1 MINLTT
7 NTKSF
12 SVEKGTAGGKSGGGN
27 SVSSTKIIKQI
38 INQGGGSGTGS
49 GGGSS
54 SYDVFIGATADNPG
68 RQGLVPQPLAGQ
80 DTLFL
85 KGNGL
90 WEKVFQF
97 IREDEEGNIYID
109 GKATKFGSPIYLKD
123 IFSNQQDLA
132 ENLRKIEIHDN
143 VKLDKNSEFVGN
155 VTVDSS
161 LAVSGDVSVGG
172 SSDFLGES
180 RFSNNVIFNRNQANG
195 SGPNK
200 VTVNADLEVNG
211 KSNFTDDMTAT
222 NITVDYLTVTKLA
235 HFFELVIDKIRASQ
249 GQIII
254 TDANA
259 KIDYVEKADG
269 VSRLYWRADSEN
281 QSNLSLNEF
290 VEGDQIVCQTFNRG
304 QMQKNDDG
312 SYHGFNVSNKYY
324 WVVCSGVGQGVEK
337 TFPDSEGNPGEKHV
351 YNFVEISD
359 SDTVSPK
366 DGAFLPEIGDEIV
379 QLGNRTDTLRQAA
392 IIISAYN
399 NAYLDKGIKAPA
411 LVQYDGINDFKLD
424 THRLNVISKG
434 LNRFMG
440 SYLTSDGKTDIVDKI
455 GNVETTTNNK
465 FSEIQQT
472 IDGITQTVSNNKTEI
487 EKTNKTLT
495 DFKTDSS
502 SNFSEIIDRM
512 NGIDGSIGGINSS
525 IGGINSSIG
534 GINGVIDKINSSI
547 GGINSSIGGIKDNLG
562 NLTIQVNTNTE
573 NISKI
578 DQRADQIQATV
589 TQNKKSIATI
599 NSSIGT
605 LSGKVTE
612 NTTNIS
618 QLTQRADQIQASVT
632 QNSERIEEVSG
643 SVSGD
648 LTGIRNQ
655 VTTNTNKIAALTIK
669 ADNINSKVESN
680 TTKIE
685 KNGKDIG
692 TANEKLTAM
701 QTTITNNKSEIDQR
715 ADQISATV
723 SGHTTKIDNLTGKV
737 TQNTTDIA
745 NLSVKADKIQST
757 VTKIDGDYV
766 TSSTLTQTSREI
778 LAQVSNT
785 YIKINDGKVIIN
797 AAVDEKTGEMKNDID
812 SIKKGNIELNGN
824 TTINGNLTIQNA
836 TDGLTL
842 VGTGGT
848 TEIRSKDI
856 GDFFDYIKNPTK
868 YWEMKQTN
876 TGPGMMMWQ
885 DGNSY
890 KEKFVNDNV
899 DAKQTISIPAN
910 TKVTFTDT
918 EAVFAEQSLRNMGFF
933 PMVIHDP
940 DNLSRYRVNVTD
952 NSFTFIQFIVKKF
965 DYIWTFINKDTG
977 ALIQTFTAV
986 DHGEFTVKEAV
997 PNCQVRVQV
1006 YAYIDKW
1013 ETWRTSFDY
1022 NGKHY
1027 TLGNNSKVDL
1037 VDWAVPIV
1045 WTHFTFTSQ
1054 DPTVNNLIGFNG
1066 QAYNFG
1072 GGNGM
1077 FIGSTGLQAKFGDYT
1092 FMINPKDITNRTEN
1106 GNEVFQKGIWC
1117 VNKYKYTKYEGPFND
1132 FETAKSQFLTQGRSF
1147 GTRNVR
1153 AVTTSGKILV
1163 LPEDDIILVS
1173 DFLAVSGN
1181 TGKIDVQIYFPPC
1194 NGPDFDGHEVKI
1206 MQIHKERS
1214 SQDSTCH
1221 IFTTDDFYPIYS
1233 QSGNHF
1239 NDYNFSLET
1248 RTFIPNWL
1256 MGSWIMI

>member
-12 SVEKGTAGGKSGGGN
+12 SVEKGTSGGKSGSRGN
-27 SVSSTKIIKQI
+27 SSSTKIIKQI
-38 INQGGGSGTGS
+38 INQGGSGS
-49 GGGSS
+49 GGGSGS
-54 SYDVFIGATADNPG
+54 SSVDVFIGATADNPG

-85 KGNGL
+85 KGNGF

-109 GKATKFGSPIYLKD
+109 GKATKFGSPLYLKD

-143 VKLDKNSEFVGN
+143 VKFDKDSEFAGN
-155 VTVDSS
+155 VSVGGNSNF
-161 LAVSGDVSVGG
+161 SGDVSVGG
-172 SSDFLGES
+172 SSDFLGET
-180 RFSNNVIFNRNQANG
+180 RFSNNVIFNRNQPNG

-259 KIDYVEKADG
+259 KIDYVEKTGG

-304 QMQKNDDG
+304 QMQKNDNG

-337 TFPDSEGNPGEKHV
+337 TFPDSEGNPGEQHV

-411 LVQYDGINDFKLD
+411 FVQYDGINDFQLE

-440 SYLTSDGKTDIVDKI
+440 SYLTADGKTDIVDKI
-455 GNVETTTNNK
+455 GDVETTTNNK

-472 IDGITQTVSNNKTEI
+472 IDGITQTVSNNTREI
-487 EKTNKTLT
+487 EKTNQTLT
-495 DFKTDSS
+495 DFKSDSS
-502 SNFSEIIDRM
+502 SNFSGIINRM
-512 NGIDGSIGGINSS
+512 NNIDSSIGGINSS
-525 IGGINSSIG
+525 LGNIDSSIG

-547 GGINSSIGGIKDNLG
+547 GGINSSIGGLKDNLG
-562 NLTIQVNTNTE
+562 NLTIQVETNTE

-578 DQRADQIQATV
+578 DQKADQIQATV

-599 NSSIGT
+599 NSSIGNLT
-605 LSGKVTE
+605 GKVTE

-655 VTTNTNKIAALTIK
+655 VTTNTQNIAALTIK

-685 KNGKDIG
+685 KNGTDIG
-692 TANEKLTAM
+692 TANEKLTNM

-715 ADQISATV
+715 ADEISATV
-723 SGHTTKIDNLTGKV
+723 SSHTTQIDDLTGKV
-737 TQNTTDIA
+737 TKNTTDI
-745 NLSVKADKIQST
+745 SKIDQKADKIQTT

-766 TSSTLTQTSREI
+766 TSSQLTQTSTEI
-778 LAQVSNT
+778 LAQVSQT

-797 AAVDEKTGEMKNDID
+797 AAVDEKTGQMKDDID

-842 VGTGGT
+842 VGDGGT

-856 GDFFDYIKNPTK
+856 GSFFDYIQNPTK

-876 TGPGMMMWQ
+876 TGPGMMMYQ
-885 DGNSY
+885 DGNNY
-890 KEKFVNDNV
+890 KEMFVNDNN
-899 DAKQTISIPAN
+899 DANQVISIPAN
-910 TKVTFTDT
+910 TKVTFNDT
-918 EAVFAEQSLRNMGFF
+918 EAVFVEQSLRNMGFF
-933 PMVIHDP
+933 PMVIRDP
-940 DNLSRYRVNVTD
+940 NNTNRYMVNTNDNRT
-952 NSFTFIQFIVKKF
+952 TFIDFVVKSF
-965 DYIWTFINKDTG
+965 SMIWTFTNKDTG
-977 ALIQTFTAV
+977 ALIETFTDV
-986 DHGEFTVKEAV
+986 THGEFSVTTAV
-997 PNCQVRVQV
+997 PNCCVSCKV
-1006 YAYIDKW
+1006 YAKIEKW
-1013 ETWRTSFDY
+1013 NKWLTSFSY
-1022 NGKHY
+1022 NGKNY
-1027 TLGNNSKVDL
+1027 TLSKNSKVDL

-1045 WTHFTFTSQ
+1045 WTHFTLSSQ
-1054 DPTVNNLIGFNG
+1054 DPTVNNLIGYNG

-1072 GGNGM
+1072 EGNGM
-1077 FIGSTGLQAKFGDYT
+1077 FIGKKGLQAKFGDYT
-1092 FMINPKDITNRTEN
+1092 FMINPKDITNKTSS
-1106 GNEVFQKGIWC
+1106 GNEVFYAGIWN
-1117 VNKYKYTKYEGPFND
+1117 VNKYKYTTQQGPYID
-1132 FETAKSQFLTQGRSF
+1132 SETCKSQFLNQGRGF
-1147 GTRNVR
+1147 GVKAIR
-1153 AVTTSGKILV
+1153 AAGTSGKMVV
-1163 LPEDDIILVS
+1163 LPEDDIIIVS
-1173 DFLAVSGN
+1173 DFLPITGN
-1181 TGKIDVQIYFPPC
+1181 TGKIDVEIVFPPC
-1194 NGPDFDGHEVKI
+1194 NDGRFLGHEIKI
-1206 MQIHKERS
+1206 MHIHAYRS
-1214 SQDSTCH
+1214 SQSSTCK
-1221 IFTTDDFYPIYS
+1221 ISTSDNFYPIYN
-1233 QSGNHF
+1233 QSGNNF
-1239 NDYNFSLET
+1239 TSYNFGYET
-1248 RTFIPNWL
+1248 RTFIANFL
-1256 MGSWIMI
+1256 MGCWIML

>member
-12 SVEKGTAGGKSGGGN
+12 SVEKGTAGGKSGSGGN
-27 SVSSTKIIKQI
+27 SSSTKIIKQI
-38 INQGGGSGTGS
+38 INQGGSGS
-49 GGGSS
+49 GGGSGS
-54 SYDVFIGATADNPG
+54 SSADVFTGATADNPG

-143 VKLDKNSEFVGN
+143 IKLDKDSEFVGN
-155 VTVDSS
+155 VSVGGNSNF
-161 LAVSGDVSVGG
+161 SGDVSVGG

-180 RFSNNVIFNRNQANG
+180 RFSNNVIFNRNQPNG

-259 KIDYVEKADG
+259 KIDYVEKTGG

-337 TFPDSEGNPGEKHV
+337 TFPDSEGNPGEQHV

-359 SDTVSPK
+359 SDEVSPK
-366 DGAFLPEIGDEIV
+366 DGAFLPEVGDEIV

-411 LVQYDGINDFKLD
+411 FVQYDGINDFQLE

-440 SYLTSDGKTDIVDKI
+440 SYLTGDGKTNIVDKI

-472 IDGITQTVSNNKTEI
+472 IDGITQTVSNNTTKI
-487 EKTNKTLT
+487 NTLT
-495 DFKTDSS
+495 
-502 SNFSEIIDRM
+502 
-512 NGIDGSIGGINSS
+512 G
-525 IGGINSSIG
+525 
-534 GINGVIDKINSSI
+534 
-547 GGINSSIGGIKDNLG
+547 
-562 NLTIQVNTNTE
+562 QVTENTE

-578 DQRADQIQATV
+578 DQKADQIQATV

-599 NSSIGT
+599 NSSIGNLT
-605 LSGKVTE
+605 GKVTK

-655 VTTNTNKIAALTIK
+655 VTTNTKNIAALTIK

-685 KNGKDIG
+685 KNGTDIG
-692 TANEKLTAM
+692 TANEKLTNM

-723 SGHTTKIDNLTGKV
+723 SSHTTKINTLTGKV
-737 TQNTTDIA
+737 TKNTTDI
-745 NLSVKADKIQST
+745 SKIDQKADKIQTT
-757 VTKIDGDYV
+757 VKKIDGDYV
-766 TSSTLTQTSREI
+766 TSSQLTQTSTEI
-778 LAQVSNT
+778 LAKVSQT

-797 AAVDEKTGEMKNDID
+797 AAVDEKTGQMKDDID

-842 VGTGGT
+842 VGDGGT

-856 GDFFDYIKNPTK
+856 GTFFDYIQNPTK

-876 TGPGMMMWQ
+876 TGPGMMMYQ
-885 DGNSY
+885 DGNNY
-890 KEKFVNDNV
+890 KEMFVNDNN
-899 DAKQTISIPAN
+899 DANQVISIPAN
-910 TKVTFTDT
+910 TKVTFNDT
-918 EAVFAEQSLRNMGFF
+918 EAVFVEQSLRNMGFF
-933 PMVIHDP
+933 PMVIRNP
-940 DNLSRYRVNVTD
+940 DNTNRYLVNTND
-952 NSFTFIQFIVKKF
+952 NRTTFIDFVVKSF
-965 DYIWTFINKDTG
+965 SMIWTFTNKDTG
-977 ALIQTFTAV
+977 ALIQTFTDV
-986 DHGEFTVKEAV
+986 THGEFSVTTAV
-997 PNCQVRVQV
+997 PNCKVSCKV
-1006 YAYIDKW
+1006 YAKIEKW
-1013 ETWRTSFDY
+1013 NKWLTSFSY
-1022 NGKHY
+1022 NGKNY
-1027 TLGNNSKVDL
+1027 TLSNNSKVDL

-1045 WTHFTFTSQ
+1045 WTHFTLSSQ
-1054 DPTVNNLIGFNG
+1054 DPSVNNLIGYNG

-1072 GGNGM
+1072 EGNGM
-1077 FIGSTGLQAKFGDYT
+1077 FIGKKGLQAKFGDYT
-1092 FMINPKDITNRTEN
+1092 FMINPKDITNKTSS
-1106 GNEVFQKGIWC
+1106 GNEVFYAGIWN
-1117 VNKYKYTKYEGPFND
+1117 VNKYKYTTQKGPYID
-1132 FETAKSQFLTQGRSF
+1132 SETCKSRFLNQGRGF
-1147 GTRNVR
+1147 GVKAIR
-1153 AVTTSGKILV
+1153 AAGTSGKMVV
-1163 LPEDDIILVS
+1163 LPEDDIIIVS
-1173 DFLAVSGN
+1173 DFLPITGN
-1181 TGKIDVQIYFPPC
+1181 TGKIDVEIVFPPC
-1194 NGPDFDGHEVKI
+1194 NDGRFLGHEIKI
-1206 MQIHKERS
+1206 MHIHADRS
-1214 SQDSTCH
+1214 SQSSTCK
-1221 IFTTDDFYPIYS
+1221 ISTSDSFYPLYN

-1239 NDYNFSLET
+1239 TSYNFGYET
-1248 RTFIPNWL
+1248 RTFIANFL
-1256 MGSWIMI
+1256 MGCWIML

>member
-12 SVEKGTAGGKSGGGN
+12 SVEKGTAGNGKSGGVG
-27 SVSSTKIIKQI
+27 SGSTKIIKQI
-38 INQGGGSGTGS
+38 INQGGSGS
-49 GGGSS
+49 GGSS
-54 SYDVFIGATADNPG
+54 VSYDVFTGATADNPG

-80 DTLFL
+80 NTLFL
-85 KGNGL
+85 KGNGI
-90 WEKVFQF
+90 WDKVFQF

-143 VKLDKNSEFVGN
+143 VKLDKDSEFVGN

-161 LAVSGDVSVGG
+161 LGVSGDVSVGG
-172 SSDFLGES
+172 QSDFLGES
-180 RFSNNVIFNRNQANG
+180 RFSNNVIFNRNQPDG

-259 KIDYVEKADG
+259 KIDYVEKVDG

-312 SYHGFNVSNKYY
+312 SYQGFNVSNKYY

-337 TFPDSEGNPGEKHV
+337 TFSDQEKHV

-359 SDTVSPK
+359 SDSVSPK

-379 QLGNRTDTLRQAA
+379 QLGNRRDTLRQAA

-411 LVQYDGINDFKLD
+411 IVQYDGINDFSLEK
-424 THRLNVISKG
+424 HRLNVISKG

-472 IDGITQTVSNNKTEI
+472 IDGITQTVSNNKTFI
-487 EKTNKTLT
+487 ET
-495 DFKTDSS
+495 
-502 SNFSEIIDRM
+502 
-512 NGIDGSIGGINSS
+512 INSS
-525 IGGINSSIG
+525 IGNINSSLG
-534 GINGVIDKINSSI
+534 NINSS
-547 GGINSSIGGIKDNLG
+547 LG
-562 NLTIQVNTNTE
+562 NLTGKVETNTE
-573 NISKI
+573 NISKLT
-578 DQRADQIQATV
+578 QTAEQIQATV
-589 TQNKKSIATI
+589 TQNKNSIETI

-605 LSGKVTE
+605 LTGKVTE

-632 QNSERIEEVSG
+632 QNTEMIEDVSTNLKG
-643 SVSGD
+643 VIDQTKGNSDDIVSLIIQAG
-648 LTGIRNQ
+648 
-655 VTTNTNKIAALTIK
+655 
-669 ADNINSKVESN
+669 NINLKVEKN
-680 TTKIE
+680 TEQIE
-685 KNGKDIG
+685 KIGTDIG
-692 TANEKLTAM
+692 TANEKLESM

-723 SGHTTKIDNLTGKV
+723 SNHTEKIDNLTGKV
-737 TQNTTDIA
+737 TENTTNISK
-745 NLSVKADKIQST
+745 LEQKADQIQST

-766 TSSTLTQTSREI
+766 TSSQLSQTSTEI

-785 YIKINDGKVIIN
+785 YIKISDGRVIIN
-797 AAVDEKTGEMKNDID
+797 AAVDEKTGEIRDDID

-842 VGTGGT
+842 VGDGGT
-848 TEIRSKDI
+848 TEIRSKNI
-856 GDFFDYIKNPTK
+856 GDFFDYIKNPLQYFEAVQTSGAGMQMYQVGSDQK
-868 YWEMKQTN
+868 EM
-876 TGPGMMMWQ
+876 
-885 DGNSY
+885 
-890 KEKFVNDNV
+890 FVNDNF

-910 TKVTFTDT
+910 TQVLWDNTGYI
-918 EAVFAEQSLRNMGFF
+918 FAAQNRYNMGFI
-933 PMVIHDP
+933 PNVVHEDNNGQTRIKVQTP
-940 DNLSRYRVNVTD
+940 DGAT
-952 NSFTFIQFIVKKF
+952 TFIQF
-965 DYIWTFINKDTG
+965 
-977 ALIQTFTAV
+977 
-986 DHGEFTVKEAV
+986 TVKEVQYVWTFTDEETGAV
-997 PNCQVRVQV
+997 VKFDTNVTKGSFNVGTNAIPKCRVRIQIYVKV
-1006 YAYIDKW
+1006 DRW
-1013 ETWRTSFDY
+1013 EVWKLRWSY
-1022 NGKHY
+1022 NGKIY
-1027 TLGNNSKVDL
+1027 TLNNTSKNQAI
-1037 VDWAVPIV
+1037 DWVVPIPY
-1045 WTHFTFTSQ
+1045 TYFTLVSKN
-1054 DPTVNNLIGFNG
+1054 PEVNNLIGYNG
-1066 QAYNFG
+1066 QAFNFG
-1072 GGNGM
+1072 AGDGLY
-1077 FIGSTGLQAKFGDYT
+1077 IGQKGLQAKYGDYC
-1092 FMINPKDITNRTEN
+1092 FMINPKELVKLGTE
-1106 GNEVFQKGIWC
+1106 GEAAQSYPKGIWEI
-1117 VNKYKYTKYEGPFND
+1117 NKTTFTHATGPFNNL
-1132 FETAKSQFLTQGRSF
+1132 ETATSEYVTMGRSF
-1147 GTRNVR
+1147 GAYNVR
-1153 AVTTSGKILV
+1153 HVTSSGNICV
-1163 LPEDDIILVS
+1163 LPEDDIIVIS
-1173 DFLAVSGN
+1173 QIFTSTNA
-1181 TGKIDVQIYFPPC
+1181 KINVTVIFPPGNDGRF
-1194 NGPDFDGHEVKI
+1194 NGHIVKI
-1206 MQIHKERS
+1206 VHIQRNDSDTTS
-1214 SQDSTCH
+1214 SVTVKTS
-1221 IFTTDDFYPIYS
+1221 DDLYPIYDQNGKPWTNAKLS
-1233 QSGNHF
+1233 YSV
-1239 NDYNFSLET
+1239 
-1248 RTFIPNWL
+1248 RTFVQVGTPML
-1256 MGSWIMI
+1256 GHWILE

>member
-12 SVEKGTAGGKSGGGN
+12 SVEKGTAGGKSGSGGN
-27 SVSSTKIIKQI
+27 SSSTKIIKQI
-38 INQGGGSGTGS
+38 INQGGSGS
-49 GGGSS
+49 GGGS
-54 SYDVFIGATADNPG
+54 YDVFTGATADNPG

-80 DTLFL
+80 NTLFL

-109 GKATKFGSPIYLKD
+109 GKATKFGSPLYLKD

-143 VKLDKNSEFVGN
+143 VKFDKDSEFVGN
-155 VTVDSS
+155 VSVGGNSNF
-161 LAVSGDVSVGG
+161 SGDVSVGG

-180 RFSNNVIFNRNQANG
+180 RFSNNVIFNRNQPNG

-259 KIDYVEKADG
+259 KIDYVEKTGG

-337 TFPDSEGNPGEKHV
+337 TFPDQEKHV

-359 SDTVSPK
+359 SDKVSPK
-366 DGAFLPEIGDEIV
+366 DGAFLPEVGDEIV

-411 LVQYDGINDFKLD
+411 FVQYDGINDFQLE

-440 SYLTSDGKTDIVDKI
+440 SYLTGDGKTNIVDKI

-472 IDGITQTVSNNKTEI
+472 IDGITQTVSNNTTKI
-487 EKTNKTLT
+487 NTLT
-495 DFKTDSS
+495 
-502 SNFSEIIDRM
+502 
-512 NGIDGSIGGINSS
+512 G
-525 IGGINSSIG
+525 
-534 GINGVIDKINSSI
+534 
-547 GGINSSIGGIKDNLG
+547 
-562 NLTIQVNTNTE
+562 QVTENTE

-578 DQRADQIQATV
+578 DQKADQIQATV

-599 NSSIGT
+599 NSSIGNLT
-605 LSGKVTE
+605 GKVTE

-655 VTTNTNKIAALTIK
+655 VTTNTQNIAALTIK

-685 KNGKDIG
+685 KNGTDIG
-692 TANEKLTAM
+692 TANEKLTNM

-715 ADQISATV
+715 ADEISATV
-723 SGHTTKIDNLTGKV
+723 SSHTTQIDDLTGKV
-737 TQNTTDIA
+737 TKNTTDI
-745 NLSVKADKIQST
+745 SKIDQKADKIQTT

-766 TSSTLTQTSREI
+766 TSSQLTQTSTEI
-778 LAQVSNT
+778 LAQVSQT

-797 AAVDEKTGEMKNDID
+797 AAVDEKTGQMKDDID

-842 VGTGGT
+842 VGDGGT

-856 GDFFDYIKNPTK
+856 GTFFDYIQNPTK

-876 TGPGMMMWQ
+876 TGPGMMMYQ
-885 DGNSY
+885 DGNNY
-890 KEKFVNDNV
+890 KEMFVNDNN
-899 DAKQTISIPAN
+899 DANQVISIPAN
-910 TKVTFTDT
+910 TKVTFNDT
-918 EAVFAEQSLRNMGFF
+918 EAVFVEQSLRNMGFF
-933 PMVIHDP
+933 PMVIRDP
-940 DNLSRYRVNVTD
+940 DNTNRYLVNTND
-952 NSFTFIQFIVKKF
+952 NRTTFIDFVVKSF
-965 DYIWTFINKDTG
+965 SMIWTFTNKDTG
-977 ALIQTFTAV
+977 ALIQTFTDV
-986 DHGEFTVKEAV
+986 THGEFSVTTAV
-997 PNCQVRVQV
+997 PNCKVSCKV
-1006 YAYIDKW
+1006 YAKIEKW
-1013 ETWRTSFDY
+1013 NKWLTSFSY
-1022 NGKHY
+1022 NGKNY
-1027 TLGNNSKVDL
+1027 TLSNNSKVDL

-1045 WTHFTFTSQ
+1045 WTHFTLSSQ
-1054 DPTVNNLIGFNG
+1054 DPTVNNLIGYNG

-1077 FIGSTGLQAKFGDYT
+1077 FIGKKGLQAKFGDYT
-1092 FMINPKDITNRTEN
+1092 FMINPKDITNKTSS
-1106 GNEVFQKGIWC
+1106 GNEVFYAGIWN
-1117 VNKYKYTKYEGPFND
+1117 VNKYKYTTSQGPYID
-1132 FETAKSQFLTQGRSF
+1132 SETCKSQFLNQGRGF
-1147 GTRNVR
+1147 GVKAIR
-1153 AVTTSGKILV
+1153 AAGTSGKMVV
-1163 LPEDDIILVS
+1163 LPEDDIIIVS
-1173 DFLAVSGN
+1173 DFLPITGN
-1181 TGKIDVQIYFPPC
+1181 TGKIDVEIVFPPC
-1194 NGPDFDGHEVKI
+1194 NDGRFLGHEIKI
-1206 MQIHKERS
+1206 MHIHADKS
-1214 SQDSTCH
+1214 SQSSTCK
-1221 IFTTDDFYPIYS
+1221 ISTSDSFYPLYN

-1239 NDYNFSLET
+1239 TSYNFGYET
-1248 RTFIPNWL
+1248 RTFIANFL
-1256 MGSWIMI
+1256 MGCWIML

>member
-12 SVEKGTAGGKSGGGN
+12 SVEKGTAGGKSGGNG
-27 SVSSTKIIKQI
+27 SGSTIKIIKQI

-49 GGGSS
+49 GGISS
-54 SYDVFIGATADNPG
+54 SVDVFIGATADNPG

-80 DTLFL
+80 NTLFL

-90 WEKVFQF
+90 WDKVFQF

-132 ENLRKIEIHDN
+132 ENLRKIEFHDN
-143 VKLDKNSEFVGN
+143 VQFDKKTDFV
-155 VTVDSS
+155 
-161 LAVSGDVSVGG
+161 GDVSVGG
-172 SSDFLGES
+172 SSDFLGET
-180 RFSNNVIFNRNQANG
+180 RFSNNVIFNRNQADG

-259 KIDYVEKADG
+259 KIDYVEKVDG

-359 SDTVSPK
+359 SNTVSPK

-379 QLGNRTDTLRQAA
+379 QLGNRSDTLRQAA

-411 LVQYDGINDFKLD
+411 IVQYDGINDFSLEK
-424 THRLNVISKG
+424 HRLNVISKG

-440 SYLTSDGKTDIVDKI
+440 SYLTGDGKTDIVDKI

-472 IDGITQTVSNNKTEI
+472 IDGITQTVSNNKTYI
-487 EKTNKTLT
+487 EN
-495 DFKTDSS
+495 
-502 SNFSEIIDRM
+502 
-512 NGIDGSIGGINSS
+512 
-525 IGGINSSIG
+525 
-534 GINGVIDKINSSI
+534 INSSI

-578 DQRADQIQATV
+578 DQKADQIQTQV
-589 TQNKKSIATI
+589 TQNKNSITTI

-618 QLTQRADQIQASVT
+618 KLNQRADSIQASVT

-655 VTTNTNKIAALTIK
+655 VTTNTNNIAALKIT
-669 ADNINSKVESN
+669 ANNINSKVESN
-680 TTKIE
+680 
-685 KNGKDIG
+685 
-692 TANEKLTAM
+692 
-701 QTTITNNKSEIDQR
+701 
-715 ADQISATV
+715 
-723 SGHTTKIDNLTGKV
+723 TTKIDNLTGKV
-737 TQNTTDIA
+737 TQNTTNISNIDQ
-745 NLSVKADKIQST
+745 KADRIQST
-757 VTKIDGDYV
+757 VTRIDGDYV
-766 TSSTLTQTSREI
+766 RSSQLTQTSTEI

-785 YIKINDGKVIIN
+785 YIKIGDDNITLGGNTIVKGSLTLTQNDQGFKLVGSDGVTEIMPKSIGTYDEFKASNTSTQNVVKTINCNGAQSTTDGILRFEGAIIIYLGDRKKGDFIKVRFNTFESKVTNGWTGSSFTNSFDISNSFSAKVMNQYNSAVLHNWNTVYAGSEYSYTFDSNTPNARIYVTFKGNTLYSTWIGNYDVMHDGK
-797 AAVDEKTGEMKNDID
+797 
-812 SIKKGNIELNGN
+812 
-824 TTINGNLTIQNA
+824 
-836 TDGLTL
+836 
-842 VGTGGT
+842 
-848 TEIRSKDI
+848 
-856 GDFFDYIKNPTK
+856 
-868 YWEMKQTN
+868 
-876 TGPGMMMWQ
+876 
-885 DGNSY
+885 
-890 KEKFVNDNV
+890 
-899 DAKQTISIPAN
+899 
-910 TKVTFTDT
+910 
-918 EAVFAEQSLRNMGFF
+918 
-933 PMVIHDP
+933 PMP
-940 DNLSRYRVNVTD
+940 M
-952 NSFTFIQFIVKKF
+952 
-965 DYIWTFINKDTG
+965 
-977 ALIQTFTAV
+977 
-986 DHGEFTVKEAV
+986 
-997 PNCQVRVQV
+997 PN
-1006 YAYIDKW
+1006 AYIQL
-1013 ETWRTSFDY
+1013 TGTVTLPTSAHMLIGYDGWGVNF
-1022 NGKHY
+1022 
-1027 TLGNNSKVDL
+1027 GNNKTVYCGKDGFIACYGNNEFRITSEGISHNNMATTHTIIGSSSSSSPAIYEVQDPVDL
-1037 VDWAVPIV
+1037 VLCKSGYCKIIMPNTPYNGQTIKVLDKSPDETWI
-1045 WTHFTFTSQ
+1045 
-1054 DPTVNNLIGFNG
+1054 DFNG
-1066 QAYNFG
+1066 KYVCPADTQY
-1072 GGNGM
+1072 
-1077 FIGSTGLQAKFGDYT
+1077 GSRSLNNNWAC
-1092 FMINPKDITNRTEN
+1092 
-1106 GNEVFQKGIWC
+1106 KGTYPRLFTYLDNTW
-1117 VNKYKYTKYEGPFND
+1117 YE
-1132 FETAKSQFLTQGRSF
+1132 E
-1147 GTRNVR
+1147 
-1153 AVTTSGKILV
+1153 
-1163 LPEDDIILVS
+1163 
-1173 DFLAVSGN
+1173 
-1181 TGKIDVQIYFPPC
+1181 Y
-1194 NGPDFDGHEVKI
+1194 
-1206 MQIHKERS
+1206 
-1214 SQDSTCH
+1214 
-1221 IFTTDDFYPIYS
+1221 
-1233 QSGNHF
+1233 
-1239 NDYNFSLET
+1239 
-1248 RTFIPNWL
+1248 
-1256 MGSWIMI
+1256 MG

>member
-12 SVEKGTAGGKSGGGN
+12 SVEKGTAGGKSGGN
-27 SVSSTKIIKQI
+27 SSGSTTKIIKQI
-38 INQGGGSGTGS
+38 IYQGGGSSGVGS
-49 GGGSS
+49 EGS
-54 SYDVFIGATADNPG
+54 SYDVFTGATADNPG

-80 DTLFL
+80 NTLFL
-85 KGNGL
+85 KGNGI

-143 VKLDKNSEFVGN
+143 VKLDKDSEFVGN

-161 LAVSGDVSVGG
+161 LTVSGDVSVGG
-172 SSDFLGES
+172 SSDFLGET
-180 RFSNNVIFNRNQANG
+180 RFSNNVIFNRNQADG

-259 KIDYVEKADG
+259 KIDYVEKTDG

-337 TFPDSEGNPGEKHV
+337 IFPDSEGNPGEKHV

-359 SDTVSPK
+359 SNTVSPK

-379 QLGNRTDTLRQAA
+379 QLGNRTNTLRQAA

-411 LVQYDGINDFKLD
+411 IVQYDSINDFSLEK
-424 THRLNVISKG
+424 HRLNVISKG

-440 SYLTSDGKTDIVDKI
+440 SYLTGDGKTDIVDKI
-455 GNVETTTNNK
+455 GNVETITNNK

-472 IDGITQTVSNNKTEI
+472 IDGITQTVSNNKTSI
-487 EKTNKTLT
+487 EN
-495 DFKTDSS
+495 
-502 SNFSEIIDRM
+502 
-512 NGIDGSIGGINSS
+512 INSS
-525 IGGINSSIG
+525 IGGINSS
-534 GINGVIDKINSSI
+534 
-547 GGINSSIGGIKDNLG
+547 LG
-562 NLTIQVNTNTE
+562 DLTIQVNTNTE
-573 NISKI
+573 NIS
-578 DQRADQIQATV
+578 QLTQTAEQIQATV
-589 TQNKKSIATI
+589 TQNKNYITTI

-618 QLTQRADQIQASVT
+618 KLNQRADSIQASVT
-632 QNSERIEEVSG
+632 QNSERLEEISG

-655 VTTNTNKIAALTIK
+655 VTTNTNNIAALTIK
-669 ADNINSKVESN
+669 ANNINSKVESN

-685 KNGKDIG
+685 KIGTDIG
-692 TANEKLTAM
+692 TANEKLESM

-723 SGHTTKIDNLTGKV
+723 SSHTEKIDNLTGKV
-737 TQNTTDIA
+737 TQNTTNISNIDQ
-745 NLSVKADKIQST
+745 KADRIQST
-757 VTKIDGDYV
+757 VTRIDGDYV
-766 TSSTLTQTSREI
+766 TSSQLTQTSKEI
-778 LAQVSNT
+778 LATVGNT

-797 AAVDEKTGEMKNDID
+797 AAVDEKTGEIRDDID
-812 SIKKGNIELNGN
+812 SIKRGNIELNGN

-842 VGTGGT
+842 VGKGGN

-856 GDFFDYIKNPTK
+856 GNFFDYIKNPTK
-868 YWEMKQTN
+868 YWEMTQN
-876 TGPGMMMWQ
+876 SQGPGMMEYQ
-885 DGNSY
+885 DGNTY
-890 KEKFVNDNV
+890 KEMFVNDNV

-910 TKVTFTDT
+910 TQVLWDNTGYAFM
-918 EAVFAEQSLRNMGFF
+918 AQNRYNMGFI
-933 PMVIHDP
+933 P
-940 DNLSRYRVNVTD
+940 NVVHED
-952 NSFTFIQFIVKKF
+952 NSGQRRIKVQTPDGATTFIQFTVKEVN
-965 DYIWTFINKDTG
+965 YIWSFVNDETG
-977 ALIQTFTAV
+977 ALLKSDANVIK
-986 DHGEFTVKEAV
+986 G
-997 PNCQVRVQV
+997 
-1006 YAYIDKW
+1006 
-1013 ETWRTSFDY
+1013 SFDVGVKAIPKCRVRIQIYIKVDRWEVWKNSWSY
-1022 NGKHY
+1022 NGKNY
-1027 TLGNNSKVDL
+1027 TLGNNSKVQTL
-1037 VDWAVPIV
+1037 DWIVPIPY
-1045 WTHFTFTSQ
+1045 TFFTLVSKN
-1054 DPTVNNLIGFNG
+1054 PEVNNLIGYNG
-1066 QAYNFG
+1066 QAFNFG
-1072 GGNGM
+1072 GGNGL
-1077 FIGSTGLQAKFGDYT
+1077 FIGQKGLQAKYGDYC
-1092 FMINPKDITNRTEN
+1092 FMINPQPLVHQSGVE
-1106 GNEVFQKGIWC
+1106 GEAAQYYPQGIWSI
-1117 VNKYKYTKYEGPFND
+1117 NKTTFTHATGPFNNL
-1132 FETAKSQFLTQGRSF
+1132 ETAKSEYWTKGRSF
-1147 GTRNVR
+1147 GAYNVR
-1153 AVTTSGKILV
+1153 QVTSSGNICV
-1163 LPEDDIILVS
+1163 LPEDDIIVIS
-1173 DFLAVSGN
+1173 QIFTSINANINVTVIFPTGN
-1181 TGKIDVQIYFPPC
+1181 DGR
-1194 NGPDFDGHEVKI
+1194 FDGHIVKVVHI
-1206 MQIHKERS
+1206 QRAGSDTKS
-1214 SQDSTCH
+1214 SVTVKAS
-1221 IFTTDDFYPIYS
+1221 DDFYPIYN
-1233 QSGNHF
+1233 QSGSKWTSTKLG
-1239 NDYNFSLET
+1239 YCVK
-1248 RTFIPNWL
+1248 TFVQVGTPM
-1256 MGSWIMI
+1256 MGHWIME

>member
-27 SVSSTKIIKQI
+27 SGSSTKIIKQI
-38 INQGGGSGTGS
+38 INQGGGSGTG
-49 GGGSS
+49 GGSS
-54 SYDVFIGATADNPG
+54 SVDVFTGATADNPG

-180 RFSNNVIFNRNQANG
+180 RFSNNVTFNRNQPDG

-259 KIDYVEKADG
+259 KIDYVEKVDG

-411 LVQYDGINDFKLD
+411 IVQYDGINDFKLD

-472 IDGITQTVSNNKTEI
+472 IDGITQTVKNNKTEI
-487 EKTNKTLT
+487 EKTNKTLNDYKSDT
-495 DFKTDSS
+495 S
-502 SNFSEIIDRM
+502 SNISGIIDRM
-512 NGIDGSIGGINSS
+512 NGIDGSIGN
-525 IGGINSSIG
+525 
-534 GINGVIDKINSSI
+534 INGS
-547 GGINSSIGGIKDNLG
+547 LG

-589 TQNKKSIATI
+589 TQNKNSITTI

-655 VTTNTNKIAALTIK
+655 VTTNTNNIAALTIK

-685 KNGKDIG
+685 KNGTDIG
-692 TANEKLTAM
+692 TINENLTSM
-701 QTTITNNKSEIDQR
+701 KTTITNNKSEIDQR

-723 SGHTTKIDNLTGKV
+723 SGHTETIDNLTGKV
-737 TQNTTDIA
+737 TKNTTDIA

-766 TSSTLTQTSREI
+766 TSSQLTQTSSEI

-785 YIKINDGKVIIN
+785 YIKISDGKVIIN

-856 GDFFDYIKNPTK
+856 GDFFDYIKNPWS
-868 YWEMKQTN
+868 YFEAVQTS
-876 TGPGMMMWQ
+876 GAGMQMYQ
-885 DGNSY
+885 DGNSN
-890 KEKFVNDNV
+890 KEMFVNDNV

-910 TKVTFTDT
+910 TQVLWDNTGYG
-918 EAVFAEQSLRNMGFF
+918 FAAQNRYNMGFT
-933 PMVIHDP
+933 PNVVHEDNGGQMRIKVQTP
-940 DNLSRYRVNVTD
+940 DGAT
-952 NSFTFIQFIVKKF
+952 TFIQFTVKSVE
-965 DYIWTFINKDTG
+965 YIWTFVNDETG
-977 ALIQTFTAV
+977 AL
-986 DHGEFTVKEAV
+986 VKTDTDV
-997 PNCQVRVQV
+997 T
-1006 YAYIDKW
+1006 KG
-1013 ETWRTSFDY
+1013 SFDVGDKAIPKCRVRIQIYVKIDRWEVWKNSWSY
-1022 NGKHY
+1022 NGKNY
-1027 TLGNNSKVDL
+1027 TLSNNSKVQTM
-1037 VDWAVPIV
+1037 DWVVPIPY
-1045 WTHFTFTSQ
+1045 TFFTLVSKN
-1054 DPTVNNLIGFNG
+1054 PEINNLIGYNG
-1066 QAYNFG
+1066 QAFNFG
-1072 GGNGM
+1072 GGNGLY
-1077 FIGSTGLQAKFGDYT
+1077 IGQKGLQAKYGDYC
-1092 FMINPKDITNRTEN
+1092 FMINPKQLEHYS
-1106 GNEVFQKGIWC
+1106 GVEGEAAQYYPAGIWEI
-1117 VNKYKYTKYEGPFND
+1117 NKSAFTHATGPFNNL
-1132 FETAKSQFLTQGRSF
+1132 ETATSEYITMGRSF
-1147 GTRNVR
+1147 GAYNVR
-1153 AVTTSGKILV
+1153 HVTSSGNICV
-1163 LPEDDIILVS
+1163 LPEDDIIVIS
-1173 DFLAVSGN
+1173 QIFTSVNA
-1181 TGKIDVQIYFPPC
+1181 KINVTVIFPPGNDGRF
-1194 NGPDFDGHEVKI
+1194 NGHIVKI
-1206 MQIHKERS
+1206 VHNQRDGSDTQS
-1214 SQDSTCH
+1214 SVTIKTS
-1221 IFTTDDFYPIYS
+1221 DDFYPIYN
-1233 QSGNHF
+1233 QSGNHWTS
-1239 NDYNFSLET
+1239 YNLNYAIK
-1248 RTFIPNWL
+1248 TFVQVSTPM
-1256 MGSWIMI
+1256 MGHWIME